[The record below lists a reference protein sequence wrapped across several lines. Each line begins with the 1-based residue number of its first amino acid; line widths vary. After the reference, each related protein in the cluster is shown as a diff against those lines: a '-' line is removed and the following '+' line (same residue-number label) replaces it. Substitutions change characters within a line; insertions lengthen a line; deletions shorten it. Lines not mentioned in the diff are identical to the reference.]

1 MLLPIFGAIPHLSK
15 LLVVHAIVVLCR
27 LSSRFCRPYVVVL
40 PMVLCIACFA
50 GAHHW
55 SSSINQLSTTLA
67 IMTICPWS
75 SVCLVRSSAV
85 VHCLSR
91 FVPCWSVLPRRI
103 ASLLRHS
110 PGRYPARTLAERQ
123 CHLSAWRLLAFVRAC
138 VSPLSPWEGGAA
150 QLMWHLPWRLKT
162 LVANVLV
169 TLWQSKK
176 PWSSKSL
183 MSPDVFE
190 SARSSRFTAR
200 FAREYDAIP
209 ILCDPSTCYRC
220 CSQSMT
226 ASPDPRAMIRRTYP
240 TLRRIPHTAY
250 STHGVR
256 MYQCCLL

>member
-1 MLLPIFGAIPHLSK
+1 MPGSVICCCSLPIALCS
-15 LLVVHAIVVLCR
+15 LLVRASSSHRVAAATQSGKVSCAHTCR
-27 LSSRFCRPYVVVL
+27 ASMSSER
-40 PMVLCIACFA
+40 MAFA
-50 GAHHW
+50 G
-55 SSSINQLSTTLA
+55 
-67 IMTICPWS
+67 
-75 SVCLVRSSAV
+75 VRSR
-85 VHCLSR
+85 LR
-91 FVPCWSVLPRRI
+91 FSTEL
-103 ASLLRHS
+103 
-110 PGRYPARTLAERQ
+110 
-123 CHLSAWRLLAFVRAC
+123 
-138 VSPLSPWEGGAA
+138 WEGGAA
-150 QLMWHLPWRLKT
+150 QPMWHLPWRLKT
-162 LVANVLV
+162 SVANVLV

>member
-1 MLLPIFGAIPHLSK
+1 MPGSVICCCSLPIALCS
-15 LLVVHAIVVLCR
+15 LLLRA
-27 LSSRFCRPYVVVL
+27 
-40 PMVLCIACFA
+40 
-50 GAHHW
+50 
-55 SSSINQLSTTLA
+55 SSSHRVA
-67 IMTICPWS
+67 
-75 SVCLVRSSAV
+75 
-85 VHCLSR
+85 
-91 FVPCWSVLPRRI
+91 
-103 ASLLRHS
+103 LRHS

-138 VSPLSPWEGGAA
+138 ASPLSPWEGGAA

-162 LVANVLV
+162 SVANVLV

-250 STHGVR
+250 STHGLR